1 MAVYIENQAKTRFNF
16 HYKVVIEK
24 AIKTVMEEKNIP
36 EGLDV
41 NVMIVSPEE
50 IKSINNETRN
60 IDNVTD
66 ILSFP
71 YFEYD
76 EPGIFD
82 EEKNEWN
89 EEDIL
94 GDIVVCGDKVKS
106 QAEEYGHSEKRE
118 LAFLIVHS
126 MLHITGY
133 DHIEEADAEVME
145 AEQKRIMDILGIS
158 R

>member
-1 MAVYIENQAKTRFNF
+1 MAVYIENQSKTKFNF
-16 HYKVVIEK
+16 HYKVVIER
-24 AIKTVMEEKNIP
+24 AVKTVMKDKNIP
-36 EGLDV
+36 EELDV
-41 NVMIVSPEE
+41 NVLIVSPEE
-50 IKSINNETRN
+50 IESINNETRN
-60 IDNVTD
+60 IDKVTD

-76 EPGIFD
+76 TPGVFD
-82 EEKNEWN
+82 EETNEWN

-94 GDIVVCGDKVKS
+94 GDIVVCADMVKS

-133 DHIEEADAEVME
+133 DHMEEADAAVME